1 MLDNYDI
8 SLINNIL
15 FLSGSGLDAES
26 GIQTFRAADGLWAG
40 HDVYSVCSATAFKND
55 PDTVYSFYNKRRRE
69 LKSVKPNQAHYSL
82 VDLEKEFEVN
92 IVTQNISGLHKKAGS
107 TKVIELHGSLKKS
120 FCLDNNHTFDWEG
133 DLNASDLCPICQSQ
147 MRMGIV
153 MFEENV
159 YHLDEVQ
166 NLANKADL
174 FVSTGT
180 SLNVFPA
187 NALID
192 FFKKNNK
199 PTIEINLERTV
210 KSDLFDY
217 GIYDKPATQSITE
230 FKDLLIKKKRE
241 K

>member
-1 MLDNYDI
+1 MLDKYDI

-82 VDLEKEFEVN
+82 VDLEKDFEVN
-92 IVTQNISGLHKKAGS
+92 IVTQNISGLHKEAGS

-120 FCLDNNHTFDWEG
+120 FCLDNNHTFDWEN

-147 MRMGIV
+147 MRLGIV

-166 NLANKADL
+166 NLANNADL
-174 FVSTGT
+174 FVY
-180 SLNVFPA
+180 V
-187 NALID
+187 
-192 FFKKNNK
+192 
-199 PTIEINLERTV
+199 
-210 KSDLFDY
+210 
-217 GIYDKPATQSITE
+217 TE
-230 FKDLLIKKKRE
+230 FDIENDMSDPTDFVNGDYKRMLKLHFSMVNKNGKVEDTFVSFTKPMSKKITNKIE
-241 K
+241 EIL